1 MLRYKIKPIDYK
13 MIRSELTPNTTEYT
27 LEVYTI
33 DLRRKDGLR
42 LLDKTDYNPPYM
54 EFLTHIVNDL
64 EDDGFIINY
73 FPTYTTQKNLI
84 TGELYQER
92 YDTPSFCSPSSESF
106 WSM

>member
-1 MLRYKIKPIDYK
+1 M
-13 MIRSELTPNTTEYT
+13 SQNTTEYT
-27 LEVYTI
+27 IERYKI

-42 LLDKTDYNPPYM
+42 LLDKIDYTPSSIESM
-54 EFLTHIVNDL
+54 ESAIKNM

>member
-1 MLRYKIKPIDYK
+1 M
-13 MIRSELTPNTTEYT
+13 SPNTTEYT
-27 LEVYTI
+27 IERYKI

-42 LLDKTDYNPPYM
+42 LLDKIDYIPSSIESM
-54 EFLTHIVNDL
+54 ESAIRNM

>member
-1 MLRYKIKPIDYK
+1 M
-13 MIRSELTPNTTEYT
+13 SPNTTEYT
-27 LEVYTI
+27 IERYKI

-42 LLDKTDYNPPYM
+42 LLDKIDYIPSSIESM
-54 EFLTHIVNDL
+54 ESAIKNM

-73 FPTYTTQKNLI
+73 FPTYTTEKNLL

-92 YDTPSFCSPSSESF
+92 TDTPNFCSPSSESF

>member
-1 MLRYKIKPIDYK
+1 M
-13 MIRSELTPNTTEYT
+13 SQNTTEFTIERYK
-27 LEVYTI
+27 I

-42 LLDKTDYNPPYM
+42 LLDKIDYIPSSIESM
-54 EFLTHIVNDL
+54 ESAIRDM

-73 FPTYTTQKNLI
+73 FPTYTTEKNLI

>member
-1 MLRYKIKPIDYK
+1 M
-13 MIRSELTPNTTEYT
+13 SPNTTEYT
-27 LEVYTI
+27 IERYKI

-42 LLDKTDYNPPYM
+42 LLDKIDYIPSSIESM
-54 EFLTHIVNDL
+54 ESAIKNM

-73 FPTYTTQKNLI
+73 FPTYTTEKNLI

>member
-1 MLRYKIKPIDYK
+1 M
-13 MIRSELTPNTTEYT
+13 TPTTTEFT
-27 LEVYTI
+27 IERYTI

-42 LLDKTDYNPPYM
+42 LIDKIDYTPSTM
-54 EFLTHIVNDL
+54 EVLTSVVNDL

-73 FPTYTTQKNLI
+73 FPTYTTEKNLL

-92 YDTPSFCSPSSESF
+92 TDTPHFCSPSSESF

>member
-1 MLRYKIKPIDYK
+1 M
-13 MIRSELTPNTTEYT
+13 SPNTTEYT
-27 LEVYTI
+27 IERYTI

-42 LLDKTDYNPPYM
+42 LIDKMDYLPSTMEHLDRAVSLM
-54 EFLTHIVNDL
+54 

-73 FPTYTTQKNLI
+73 FPTYTTEKNLL

-92 YDTPSFCSPSSESF
+92 TDTPHFCSPSSESF

>member
-1 MLRYKIKPIDYK
+1 M
-13 MIRSELTPNTTEYT
+13 SPNTTEYT
-27 LEVYTI
+27 IERYKI

-42 LLDKTDYNPPYM
+42 LLDKIDYIPSSIESM
-54 EFLTHIVNDL
+54 ESAIKNM

>member
-1 MLRYKIKPIDYK
+1 MLQ
-13 MIRSELTPNTTEYT
+13 NTTEYT
-27 LEVYTI
+27 IERYTI

-42 LLDKTDYNPPYM
+42 LIDKIDFTPSTM
-54 EFLTHIVNDL
+54 EVLTNVVNDL

-73 FPTYTTQKNLI
+73 SPTYTTEKNLL

-92 YDTPSFCSPSSESF
+92 TDTPHFCSPSSESF

>member
-1 MLRYKIKPIDYK
+1 M
-13 MIRSELTPNTTEYT
+13 SPNTTEYT
-27 LEVYTI
+27 IERYTI

-42 LLDKTDYNPPYM
+42 LIDKIDYTPSTM
-54 EFLTHIVNDL
+54 EFLTSVVNDL

-73 FPTYTTQKNLI
+73 FPTYTTEKNLL

-92 YDTPSFCSPSSESF
+92 TDTPHFCSPSSESF

>member
-1 MLRYKIKPIDYK
+1 M
-13 MIRSELTPNTTEYT
+13 SPNTTEYT
-27 LEVYTI
+27 IERYKI

-42 LLDKTDYNPPYM
+42 LLDKIDYTPSSIESM
-54 EFLTHIVNDL
+54 ESAIKNM

-73 FPTYTTQKNLI
+73 FPTYTTQKNLL

>member
-1 MLRYKIKPIDYK
+1 M
-13 MIRSELTPNTTEYT
+13 TPTTTEYT
-27 LEVYTI
+27 IERYTI

-42 LLDKTDYNPPYM
+42 LIDKMDYLPSTMEHLDRAVSLM
-54 EFLTHIVNDL
+54 

-73 FPTYTTQKNLI
+73 FPTYTTEKNLL

-92 YDTPSFCSPSSESF
+92 TDTPHFCSPSSESF

>member
-1 MLRYKIKPIDYK
+1 M
-13 MIRSELTPNTTEYT
+13 SPNTTEYT
-27 LEVYTI
+27 IERYKI

-42 LLDKTDYNPPYM
+42 LLDKIDYIPSSIESM
-54 EFLTHIVNDL
+54 ESAIKNM

-73 FPTYTTQKNLI
+73 FPTYTTEKNLL